1 MSEIKFKDVRYY
13 DLISQDQLD
22 AGKTILITV
31 KGQPAGVMTP
41 VVQWAKDN
49 LLGAFVVYG
58 TVNDLD
64 SICDDLPQTNQ
75 SIAVVLTGAKFP
87 VTEIMH
93 WARTKNVTVFL
104 AHDAT
109 ATLPR
114 YHVLLPSC
122 VVQFTYDH
130 TGQLTQ
136 ATAIRNQQL
145 ATGWVVDFT
154 EDK

>member
-13 DLISQDQLD
+13 DVISQGQLA
-22 AGKTILITV
+22 AGKVILLTL
-31 KGQPAGVMTP
+31 KGHQAGVMTP

-58 TVNDLD
+58 TVDDMTTIL
-64 SICDDLPQTNQ
+64 DDLPATNQ
-75 SIAVVLTGAKFP
+75 SIAVVLTGATFP

-93 WARTKNVTVFL
+93 WARTNNVTVFL
-104 AHDAT
+104 AHDANT
-109 ATLPR
+109 ILPR
-114 YHVLLPSC
+114 YQILLPSC
-122 VVQFTYDH
+122 VVQLTYDH
-130 TGQLTQ
+130 TGRVAN
-136 ATAIRNQQL
+136 ATTIRNQEL